1 MTIYIIRHAE
11 PDYTHDS
18 LTEKGWREA
27 RLLGWRFANIQNAY
41 FYVSP
46 LGRARATASCVLEPL
61 GASAEV
67 MPWLREF
74 NHGYHVSPAFHPAG
88 QAWDLLP
95 SVWADDPIYVD
106 PENWYRAP
114 AYVGTGVEDA
124 WQTVADGLDAVL
136 ARHGYVRDGR
146 IYRAERPNKEN
157 VFLFCHYGVECVLL
171 SHLMNCSPVIFWQQS
186 VALPSGVTILPTEER
201 EPGRAVF
208 RMSRFGDLSHLAVG
222 GEAPSFYA
230 RYRETYDDDA
240 EEKRTQG

>member
-1 MTIYIIRHAE
+1 
-11 PDYTHDS
+11 
-18 LTEKGWREA
+18 
-27 RLLGWRFANIQNAY
+27 
-41 FYVSP
+41 
-46 LGRARATASCVLEPL
+46 
-61 GASAEV
+61 

-114 AYVGTGVEDA
+114 AYVGSGVEDA

-186 VALPSGVTILPTEER
+186 AALPSGVTILSTEER